1 MTRRRPSDQRR
12 PRWGTAAVVLLLHLV
27 VVAALIRAFTPELAE
42 RAVRSMTR
50 AITVTV
56 TPPPP
61 PEPKPLPQPAP
72 VPRKAAPRSA
82 GAAGAPGRK
91 APTRAPAIAPPVP
104 LVVVATSPAPVAAGA
119 SASGTASG
127 AAGTG
132 QGVGAGSTGAGTG
145 GGGGAMP
152 TVKIAGEID
161 SARDYPRAGR
171 DLRVGSSVVIDLSVG
186 LDGRVRGC
194 RVLQPSPDPEA
205 GPVTCEL
212 ATKRFRFRPAR
223 DATGNPVGAIYRWR
237 QRWFY

>member
-1 MTRRRPSDQRR
+1 MTRRRSSDHRR
-12 PRWGTAAVVLLLHLV
+12 PRWGTAAAVLLLHLV
-27 VVAALIRAFTPELAE
+27 VVAALIRAFTPDLAE

-56 TPPPP
+56 TPPT
-61 PEPKPLPQPAP
+61 PEPTPSPQPA
-72 VPRKAAPRSA
+72 PRKAAPRSA

-91 APTRAPAIAPPVP
+91 APVPTPAIAPPVP
-104 LVVVATSPAPVAAGA
+104 PVVVAPSPVPVAAGA

-127 AAGTG
+127 ASGTGAGFGAGSAGTG
-132 QGVGAGSTGAGTG
+132 T

-152 TVKIAGEID
+152 AVKIAGEIS

-171 DLRVGSSVVIDLSVG
+171 DLRVGSSVVIDLAVG
-186 LDGRVRGC
+186 PDGRVRGC

-205 GPVTCEL
+205 GRITCDL
-212 ATKRFRFRPAR
+212 ATTRFRFRPAR
-223 DATGNPVGAIYRWR
+223 DAAGNAVGAVYRWR

>member
-1 MTRRRPSDQRR
+1 MMRRRLSDRPR

-27 VVAALIRAFTPELAE
+27 VVGALIRAFTPDLADQ
-42 RAVRSMTR
+42 ALRSVTR

-61 PEPKPLPQPAP
+61 PEPTPSSQPA
-72 VPRKAAPRSA
+72 PRKAAPRPA

-91 APTRAPAIAPPVP
+91 APTPAPAIAPPVP
-104 LVVVATSPAPVAAGA
+104 PVVVATSPVPVAAGA

-132 QGVGAGSTGAGTG
+132 AGFGAGSAGMGNG

-152 TVKIAGEID
+152 TVKIAGEIN

-171 DLRVGSSVVIDLSVG
+171 DVRVGSSVVIDLSVG
-186 LDGRVRGC
+186 PDGRVRGC
-194 RVLQPSPDPEA
+194 RVVQPSPDPEA

-223 DATGNPVGAIYRWR
+223 DATGNPVGAVYRWR

>member
-27 VVAALIRAFTPELAE
+27 VVAALIRAFTPDLAE

-61 PEPKPLPQPAP
+61 PEPTPSSQPAP
-72 VPRKAAPRSA
+72 RKPAPRPA

-91 APTRAPAIAPPVP
+91 APTPAPVP
-104 LVVVATSPAPVAAGA
+104 PVVVATSPAPVAAGA
-119 SASGTASG
+119 SASGAASG
-127 AAGTG
+127 AAGAG
-132 QGVGAGSTGAGTG
+132 QGVGAGSMGTGTG

-171 DLRVGSSVVIDLSVG
+171 DVRVGSSVVIDLSVG

-194 RVLQPSPDPEA
+194 RVVQPSPDPEA

-223 DATGNPVGAIYRWR
+223 DAMGNPVGAVYRWR